1 VLEIKLIMGL
11 RKKIIK
17 FLYTKKF
24 SKKKYSVN
32 LNNKNI
38 LITGANSGIGLAL
51 TKKVLSL
58 NNNVL
63 ATYRESFENLQLI
76 KDKNLSIVK
85 YDQKKIYE
93 SKDLEE
99 KIKETSIDLI
109 FNCAGVLGGSFDSQ
123 KLEKLDFMKFQEV
136 LMVNAFS
143 ILRIIQ
149 IILSNKSSKENLEA
163 LINISSGGG
172 SIKQNNQGNAYI
184 YRVSKTALNSIT
196 KNMSVDLN
204 NRFKTAVFAIDP
216 GNVQTGM
223 NPGGHIKAEVCANLI
238 IDLVSSNVQLLN
250 GKFINLLGEEIPW

>member
-1 VLEIKLIMGL
+1 MVLEIKLIMGL

-17 FLYTKKF
+17 FFYNQKF
-24 SKKKYSVN
+24 SKKNYSAN

-63 ATYRESFENLQLI
+63 ATYRDSFENLQLI
-76 KDKNLSIVK
+76 NDKNLSIVK
-85 YDQKKIYE
+85 FDQRKIFE
-93 SKDLEE
+93 SKELEK

-136 LMVNAFS
+136 LMVNSFS

-149 IILSNKSSKENLEA
+149 IILSNKSSKKNLEA
-163 LINISSGGG
+163 LINISSSGG

-184 YRVSKTALNSIT
+184 YRASKNSFEFYNKEYVSRLK
-196 KNMSVDLN
+196 
-204 NRFKTAVFAIDP
+204 
-216 GNVQTGM
+216 
-223 NPGGHIKAEVCANLI
+223 C
-238 IDLVSSNVQLLN
+238 
-250 GKFINLLGEEIPW
+250 

>member
-1 VLEIKLIMGL
+1 MGL
-11 RKKIIK
+11 KKKIIK
-17 FLYTKKF
+17 FFYNQKF
-24 SKKKYSVN
+24 SKKNYSAN

-51 TKKVLSL
+51 TKRVLSL

-63 ATYRESFENLQLI
+63 ATYRDSFENLQLI
-76 KDKNLSIVK
+76 NDKNLSIVK
-85 YDQKKIYE
+85 FDQRKIFE
-93 SKDLEE
+93 SKELGK

-136 LMVNAFS
+136 LMVNSFS

-149 IILSNKSSKENLEA
+149 IILSNKSSKKNLEA
-163 LINISSGGG
+163 LINISSSGG

-184 YRVSKTALNSIT
+184 YRASKTALNCIT

-204 NRFKTAVFAIDP
+204 KRFKTTVFAIDP

-223 NPGGHIKAEVCANLI
+223 NPGGHIKVEVCANLI
-238 IDLVSSNVQLLN
+238 IDLASSNVQLLN